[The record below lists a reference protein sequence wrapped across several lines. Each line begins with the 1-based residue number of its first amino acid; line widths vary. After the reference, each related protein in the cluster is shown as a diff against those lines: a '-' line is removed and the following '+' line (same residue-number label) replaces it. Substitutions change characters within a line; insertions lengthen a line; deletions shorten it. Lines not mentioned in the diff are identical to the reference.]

1 MAAGTSILASGSA
14 AGNSST
20 ITLTDGQRATITLAG
35 VTLPTDPLRA
45 RDPLAVL
52 EIALSGGVW
61 KQYRNVYAHDG
72 PIVINA
78 NGDHRLRRLDTGA
91 IFSAERS

>member
-1 MAAGTSILASGSA
+1 MAAATPILASGSGA
-14 AGNSST
+14 ASWST
-20 ITLTDGQRATITLAG
+20 VTLTDGQRATITLKG
-35 VTLPTDPLRA
+35 LTLPTDPVRA

-52 EIALSGGVW
+52 ELSQSGGAW
-61 KQYRNVYAHDG
+61 MPYRNVYGYDG

-78 NGDHRLRRLDTGA
+78 NGDHRLTRLNTGA